1 MATRYGLKPIVKC
14 IQKIKSTFF
23 WERGIIYERFYSTS
37 QIWSLESGQSSMALL
52 VKMASCYGGVRCQR
66 GKAETTTNYM
76 DVEDRGQNLEVGS
89 QRSKD
94 RGSLVGAASLP

>member
-1 MATRYGLKPIVKC
+1 MEV
-14 IQKIKSTFF
+14 
-23 WERGIIYERFYSTS
+23 
-37 QIWSLESGQSSMALL
+37 SG
-52 VKMASCYGGVRCQR
+52 VGCQR

-94 RGSLVGAASLP
+94 RGSLVGAASLR